1 MTERQMSDLVHHQN
15 PLTLP
20 PSASVQEACRNMAE
34 RRVGAVLVVG
44 PDRALLGI
52 FTGRDAVGR
61 ICAEGR
67 DPRRTTL
74 GEVMTPNP
82 ITTAPKCTAI
92 DCLRLMRDCGCR
104 HLPIVRGER
113 LVGVVSHGDFRG
125 IEHDRLEQE
134 TRLWERL

>member
-20 PSASVQEACRNMAE
+20 PSASVQEACRKMAE

-44 PDRALLGI
+44 QDGALLGI
-52 FTGRDAVGR
+52 FTGRDAVSR

-67 DPRRTTL
+67 NPRRTTL

-104 HLPIVRGER
+104 HLPIVHGER